1 MLREEFKR
9 LSPHIDKAIKGF
21 IAFTL
26 FIFTVGFIF
35 YNFTQ
40 DRKAIGNSQTPIGDS
55 LYFARSGATVTVKN
69 YYTDRKKDV
78 LIATLEVK
86 EGNSKLPIHANDY
99 WVVTTSDIGG
109 KSIPTYFG
117 RMNTDGDYYV
127 IIPYPKDMTYTI
139 AIFNTTTSG
148 GEVKSNAGQITIGTG
163 TNSKITADIT
173 RDLLRNVNNDAS
185 PEVKQTDTI
194 AFNMTMK
201 SEIPNDA
208 KYKVTELDVDSL
220 LEKKGDTLSFD
231 FKKFYMIA
239 YRDLAVTAGRQKVNE
254 YTEEI
259 QQLND
264 QMKEVRETLD
274 RNPEDEV
281 ALKQQENINSSIGT
295 AEDNLA
301 TANQNLQEI
310 KKKFKYDE
318 NTFSDYTTKMYRLN

>member
-1 MLREEFKR
+1 MLREELKR

-21 IAFTL
+21 IAFSL
-26 FIFTVGFIF
+26 VVFTVGFIF
-35 YNFTQ
+35 YNFAQ
-40 DRKAIGNSQTPIGDS
+40 DRKAIGNSQTPIGNS

-117 RMNTDGDYYV
+117 RMNTDGDFYV

-139 AIFNTTTSG
+139 AIYNTTTSG
-148 GEVKSNAGQITIGTG
+148 GEVKSNGGQITIGTG

-173 RDLLRNVNNDAS
+173 RDLLRNVNTDAS

-194 AFNMTMK
+194 AFNMAMK

-208 KYKVTELDVDSL
+208 KYKVTELDIDSL

-231 FKKFYMIA
+231 FKKFYMVA

-281 ALKQQENINSSIGT
+281 ALKQQESINSSIGT